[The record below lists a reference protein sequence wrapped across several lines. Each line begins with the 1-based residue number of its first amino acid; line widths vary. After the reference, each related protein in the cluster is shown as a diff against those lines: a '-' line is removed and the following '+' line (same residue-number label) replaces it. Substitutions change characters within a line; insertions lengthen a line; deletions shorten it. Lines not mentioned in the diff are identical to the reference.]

1 MKRTLYRLLCAAVL
15 GFASLAAAQDYP
27 TRPIKIVL
35 PFPPGGT
42 LDYLARV
49 AGEKFRE
56 KWDQSGVVEHKV
68 GAAGNIGA
76 EFVFK
81 APPDGYTL
89 LLSPPGPLV
98 VNKFLYSR
106 LGYDSDAFV
115 PITVTVA
122 NPNVLIINPKFPAD
136 SMEKLIAHAK
146 ANPGMVTY
154 ASPGAGSTQHLAAEM
169 LQSMGGF
176 KLTHVPYKGPVQA
189 LTDVMGGRVDVMFG
203 QFSVVLP
210 NIRAGQVRV
219 IGVGSEK
226 RNAFLA
232 DIPAVAEVLPGFVSA
247 NWFGLVAPP
256 GTPAALASKLSAAVA
271 ESLKAPDVQKRL
283 HDLSLETMANT
294 PAEMAQF
301 TKAESERWGRLI
313 RANGIKAD

>member
-1 MKRTLYRLLCAAVL
+1 
-15 GFASLAAAQDYP
+15 
-27 TRPIKIVL
+27 
-35 PFPPGGT
+35 
-42 LDYLARV
+42 
-49 AGEKFRE
+49 
-56 KWDQSGVVEHKV
+56 
-68 GAAGNIGA
+68 
-76 EFVFK
+76 
-81 APPDGYTL
+81 
-89 LLSPPGPLV
+89 
-98 VNKFLYSR
+98 
-106 LGYDSDAFV
+106 
-115 PITVTVA
+115 
-122 NPNVLIINPKFPAD
+122 
-136 SMEKLIAHAK
+136 
-146 ANPGMVTY
+146 
-154 ASPGAGSTQHLAAEM
+154 
-169 LQSMGGF
+169 
-176 KLTHVPYKGPVQA
+176 
-189 LTDVMGGRVDVMFG
+189 MGGRVDVMFG

-271 ESLKAPDVQKRL
+271 ESLKAPEVQKRL